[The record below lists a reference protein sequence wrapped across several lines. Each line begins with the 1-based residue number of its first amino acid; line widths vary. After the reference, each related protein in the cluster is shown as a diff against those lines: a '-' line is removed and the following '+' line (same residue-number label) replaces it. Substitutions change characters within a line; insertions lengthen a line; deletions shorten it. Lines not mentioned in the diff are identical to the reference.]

1 MSLYRQLV
9 AVVLGV
15 FIVLALGSVI
25 TGVKQSRDS
34 VQEQLQGQ
42 ANDLASS
49 LAFSIS
55 ASEAQGNHAMQQL
68 AIEQVFASESLRSI
82 AFRDAEG
89 EPIVSR
95 VRVLNEADVPRWFLR
110 TLSLSAPSAQ
120 RRVIVDGKLVGVVD
134 LQLDTDAV
142 VYSLWKIIHGQL
154 LLLSLI
160 CCICLL
166 LVGPVLNNALRPLKR
181 IERQVDAVSR
191 REFNVQGQLPR
202 ERELRSLAMTLNRM
216 VFKVRAM
223 FQEQL
228 EIAEGLHRQAH
239 IDDVTGLSNR
249 RDFDARFEA
258 FLNSESAGGAGAL
271 FLLQLSDFHKF
282 NKAFGR
288 SSGDACLQ
296 QVADHFMELLAGFA
310 GMAVSRRAGTD
321 FAAFLPGLSVNEI
334 RALAEQ
340 LYQRVAASGDLQ
352 KCREVGVHL
361 GVAYSPVV
369 TLQSRLLPEADATLA
384 KAQQMSA
391 NGWQVRVLEEQ
402 EELVVRDATQWRLF
416 LERALNEKDVMMHF
430 QPVRKRV
437 DKSLMHLEV
446 LCRIQDS
453 DQLLSAGE
461 FWPWIERHQLQ
472 SDFDRLMLEMI
483 RETGLQYANELKFS
497 INISTYSV
505 QDIAFIDWLVGFL
518 KENPNFSRRLV
529 LEFSELVVQR
539 TDHSIGLLFDQ
550 LRELGVTL
558 CMSGFGAGGASFSYL
573 NSLPISYLKVAA
585 ETVRGIDDSKDNQF
599 FVKSLL
605 QISRE
610 CDIQMLAE
618 GVETELELHQLSL
631 IGVDGVQG
639 YCLDKPSPVVLQQ

>member
-1 MSLYRQLV
+1 M
-9 AVVLGV
+9 AVILGL
-15 FIVLALGSVI
+15 FLILALGSVI
-25 TGVKQSRDS
+25 AGVKQSRYG
-34 VQEQLQGQ
+34 VQQQLQGQ

-49 LAFSIS
+49 LAFSLS
-55 ASEAQGNHAMQQL
+55 ASEAQGNRAMQKV
-68 AIEQVFASESLRSI
+68 AIERLFASRSVQSI
-82 AFRDAEG
+82 VFRDASG
-89 EPIVSR
+89 EPVVARGRALGEVS
-95 VRVLNEADVPRWFLR
+95 VPRWFLR

-120 RRVIVDGKLVGVVD
+120 SRVIVDGKFVGVVD

-142 VYSLWKIIHGQL
+142 VRSLWGMIRGL
-154 LLLSLI
+154 LLLLGFV
-160 CCICLL
+160 CCVCLL
-166 LVGPVLNNALRPLKR
+166 LVGPVLNSALRPLKR

-191 REFNVQGQLPR
+191 REFSVQGQLPR
-202 ERELRSLAMTLNRM
+202 ERELRGLAMAINRM

-258 FLNSESAGGAGAL
+258 YLNSESAGGAGAI
-271 FLLQLSDFHKF
+271 FLLQLSDFYKF
-282 NKAFGR
+282 NQAYGR
-288 SSGDACLQ
+288 LAGDACLQ
-296 QVADHFMELLAGFA
+296 QVADHFMELLAGFP
-310 GMAVSRRAGTD
+310 GVAVSRRAGAD

-352 KCREVGVHL
+352 KSTAVNVHL
-361 GVAYSPVV
+361 GVVYSPVV

-384 KAQQMSA
+384 LAQQMSA

-402 EELVVRDATQWRLF
+402 EDLVVRDAAQWRVYLQ
-416 LERALNEKDVMMHF
+416 RALSDENVMMHF
-430 QPVRKRV
+430 QPVRKRTN
-437 DKSLMHLEV
+437 KCLMHLEV
-446 LCRIQDS
+446 LCRIQDG

-461 FWPWIERHQLQ
+461 FWPWVERHQLQ
-472 SDFDRLMLEMI
+472 SDFDRLMLEKI
-483 RETGLQYANELKFS
+483 REMGLKYANDLKFS
-497 INISTYSV
+497 INVSTYSV
-505 QDIAFIDWLVGFL
+505 QDISFIDWLVGFL
-518 KENPNFSRRLV
+518 KENPNFSRRLI

-539 TDHSIGLLFDQ
+539 TDHSIGLLFDR

-558 CMSGFGAGGASFSYL
+558 CMSGFGLGGASFSYL
-573 NSLPISYLKVAA
+573 NSLPVTYLKITS
-585 ETVRGIDDSKDNQF
+585 ETVRGLDSNKDNQF

-610 CDIQMLAE
+610 CDIEMLAE
-618 GVETELELHQLSL
+618 GVETELELHQLSV